1 MNIFN
6 ECWFKDC
13 HHMALLPIVKEFLG
27 TFDDLILNQVYFYK
41 EKEFG
46 DLEIKRIDFRNIYEI
61 LEEKGIECHVFS
73 TRDILSI
80 LKQYLDKDSYAII
93 GVDNFFESIRKDYYK
108 KKHIAHSLLIKNLE
122 YDEKKVVVLE
132 QPTFFSTDYQLYELT
147 FNELINAYLNFV
159 DRKENSNFYVKKL
172 SDICKFQD
180 NIPNISIFSK
190 KIFKKNND
198 DISKDI
204 FLKEIFLYKENI
216 FRGIEYIEVY
226 REKIDLLV
234 KKRIHMNENENEIF
248 INSMTDIILGK
259 KEELA
264 AIRRILSC
272 ELEKKYIKNQNQIIS
287 NWSIIRNKFSRMI
300 YRKQKNDQYIVDIN
314 NLLQN
319 IYIREKDNYNIIF

>member
-1 MNIFN
+1 M
-6 ECWFKDC
+6 
-13 HHMALLPIVKEFLG
+13 
-27 TFDDLILNQVYFYK
+27 
-41 EKEFG
+41 
-46 DLEIKRIDFRNIYEI
+46 
-61 LEEKGIECHVFS
+61 
-73 TRDILSI
+73 
-80 LKQYLDKDSYAII
+80 
-93 GVDNFFESIRKDYYK
+93 
-108 KKHIAHSLLIKNLE
+108 LIKNLE

-172 SDICKFQD
+172 PDICKFQD

-190 KIFKKNND
+190 KNFKKNND

-204 FLKEIFLYKENI
+204 FFKEIFLYKENI